1 MEEIN
6 LICLKNNI
14 KNATELLFQAIENKK
29 VYITD
34 KYLSSMV
41 SLLVYN
47 EFVKDEVRY
56 SYLDDFIINE
66 GIIELKNLN
75 KEQVKENLN
84 FMITYLEYRIQFPK
98 DLASA

>member
-1 MEEIN
+1 MDDIN
-6 LICLKNNI
+6 LICLKDNI
-14 KNATELLFQAIENKK
+14 NKATELLFQAVENKK

-47 EFVKDEVRY
+47 EFVKEKVKY

-66 GIIELKNLN
+66 GVIELKNIN
-75 KEQVKENLN
+75 ADQVKEHLN
-84 FMITYLEYRIQFPK
+84 FMIAYLEYRIEHPV
-98 DLASA
+98 DLGNA